1 MDEITANSTEANAS
15 VTAAFDSV
23 NLIDAIVG
31 GTSDIETAADKANS
45 ADCNYR
51 HLEIMLEKTWFAD
64 TLTASQKT
72 DIMLQLQLVILT
84 GLLILLLLNSTYDPS

>member
-1 MDEITANSTEANAS
+1 MDEIAANSTEANAS

-72 DIMLQLQLVILT
+72 DIDAAIT
-84 GLLILLLLNSTYDPS
+84 AGNTYWAANSASA

>member
-31 GTSDIETAADKANS
+31 GTSDIDTAADNANS

-51 HLEIMLEKTWFAD
+51 HLEIMLEKSWFAG
-64 TLTASQKT
+64 TLTAEQKT
-72 DIMLQLQLVILT
+72 DIDAAIAAGNT
-84 GLLILLLLNSTYDPS
+84 YWAANSASA

>member
-1 MDEITANSTEANAS
+1 MDEITANSAEAQAS

-51 HLEIMLEKTWFAD
+51 HLEIMLEN
-64 TLTASQKT
+64 LLV
-72 DIMLQLQLVILT
+72 LQLF
-84 GLLILLLLNSTYDPS
+84 LIIFIQMNLCI

>member
-1 MDEITANSTEANAS
+1 MDEITANSAEAQSS

-23 NLIDAIVG
+23 DLLGAIVA

-51 HLEIMLEKTWFAD
+51 HLEIMLEKSWFAD
-64 TLTASQKT
+64 TLTPSQRT
-72 DIMLQLQLVILT
+72 DIDAAIVA
-84 GLLILLLLNSTYDPS
+84 GSTYWEANKDDA

>member
-1 MDEITANSTEANAS
+1 MDEITANSAEAQAS

-51 HLEIMLEKTWFAD
+51 HMEIMLEKSWFAD
-64 TLTASQKT
+64 TLTASQKSEIDAAIT
-72 DIMLQLQLVILT
+72 AGNT
-84 GLLILLLLNSTYDPS
+84 YWAANSASA

>member
-1 MDEITANSTEANAS
+1 MDEITANSAEAQAS

-51 HLEIMLEKTWFAD
+51 HLEIMLEKRWVAD
-64 TLTASQKT
+64 TLNTSQKT
-72 DIMLQLQLVILT
+72 DIYAAIT
-84 GLLILLLLNSTYDPS
+84 AGNTYSKANSASA

>member
-23 NLIDAIVG
+23 NLIDAIVA
-31 GTSDIETAADKANS
+31 GTSDIESAADKANS

-51 HLEIMLEKTWFAD
+51 HLEIMLEKSWFAG
-64 TLTASQKT
+64 TLTSAQKT
-72 DIMLQLQLVILT
+72 DVDAAIVAGNT
-84 GLLILLLLNSTYDPS
+84 YWAANSASA

>member
-1 MDEITANSTEANAS
+1 MEEITANSAEAQSS

-23 NLIDAIVG
+23 DLLGAIVA

-51 HLEIMLEKTWFAD
+51 HLEIMLEKSWFAD
-64 TLTASQKT
+64 TLTSSQRT
-72 DIMLQLQLVILT
+72 DIDAAIVA
-84 GLLILLLLNSTYDPS
+84 GSTYWEANKDDA

>member
-1 MDEITANSTEANAS
+1 MDEITANSAEAQAS

-23 NLIDAIVG
+23 NLINAIVG

-51 HLEIMLEKTWFAD
+51 HLEIMLEKSWFAD
-64 TLTASQKT
+64 TLTTAQKADIDAAVTAGNTYWAANSASA
-72 DIMLQLQLVILT
+72 
-84 GLLILLLLNSTYDPS
+84 

>member
-23 NLIDAIVG
+23 NLIDAIVA

-72 DIMLQLQLVILT
+72 DIDAAIT
-84 GLLILLLLNSTYDPS
+84 AGNTYWAANSASA

>member
-1 MDEITANSTEANAS
+1 MSDEITANSTEANAS

-23 NLIDAIVG
+23 DLINAIVA
-31 GTSDIETAADKANS
+31 GTSDIETDEDKVTS

-64 TLTASQKT
+64 TLTTEQRTAIDAAVT
-72 DIMLQLQLVILT
+72 A
-84 GLLILLLLNSTYDPS
+84 GSTYWNANK

>member
-1 MDEITANSTEANAS
+1 MDEITANSAEAQSS

-23 NLIDAIVG
+23 DLLGAIVA

-51 HLEIMLEKTWFAD
+51 HLEIMLEKSWFED
-64 TLTASQKT
+64 TLTSSQRT
-72 DIMLQLQLVILT
+72 DIDAAIVA
-84 GLLILLLLNSTYDPS
+84 GSTYWEANKDDA